1 MLYGKRITLV
11 AAMGRNRAIGH
22 DGELPWHLPRE
33 LKHFR
38 DTTMGK
44 PIVMGRLTWRSIGR
58 ALPGRQN
65 IVVSRDPA
73 FEAPGCELARSL
85 EEAIALARGEEVMVI
100 GGEVTHAVRKSAKP
114 GDFRVQDDHGG
125 SVHAHTPT
133 TEEIALA
140 EAAMVFVQGSEALHG
155 GDEGVPPAAAAG
167 HAAAVGLV
175 AFLDL
180 LAGAV
185 AVAGDLGV
193 LRGSRHGRE
202 TRQGQQGDDQQASH
216 AEIMHQESE
225 PWMKQRKPCA

>member
-65 IVVSRDPA
+65 IVVSRDPE
-73 FEAPGCELARSL
+73 FGAPGCEVARSL

-100 GGEVTHAVRKSAKP
+100 GGGQLYAAAMP
-114 GDFRVQDDHGG
+114 
-125 SVHAHTPT
+125 
-133 TEEIALA
+133 LA
-140 EAAMVFVQGSEALHG
+140 DRLVLTLVDCAPEADTWFPRWDAADWRETDASDEAADA
-155 GDEGVPPAAAAG
+155 DNP
-167 HAAAVGLV
+167 HAYRVVELRRV
-175 AFLDL
+175 AS
-180 LAGAV
+180 A
-185 AVAGDLGV
+185 
-193 LRGSRHGRE
+193 
-202 TRQGQQGDDQQASH
+202 
-216 AEIMHQESE
+216 
-225 PWMKQRKPCA
+225 